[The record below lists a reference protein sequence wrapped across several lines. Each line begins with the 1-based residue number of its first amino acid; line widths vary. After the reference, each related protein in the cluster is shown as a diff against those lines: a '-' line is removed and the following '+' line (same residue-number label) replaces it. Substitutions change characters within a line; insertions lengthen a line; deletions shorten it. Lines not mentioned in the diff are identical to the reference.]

1 MAKQK
6 IPTAIQTKFNRKLY
20 KVGDYVYFD
29 WLSEKQ
35 YGYITKVYQSGST
48 NMYMVQGNKYFYPCG
63 VQIKTYKYGSA
74 GYIIHEQTEEFGQDE
89 LKRRFESKTV
99 SRDSTGPIRT
109 QSSKAPVRGNVAS
122 TTNDEVLRPKKPAA
136 NGTKNVVKSSNTTNS
151 KATTNRGRKSYSK
164 LDEAIQKQKDFLR
177 KFT

>member
-6 IPTAIQTKFNRKLY
+6 IPTTIQNKFNRKLY

-48 NMYMVQGNKYFYPCG
+48 NMYMVQGKEYRYPCG

-99 SRDSTGPIRT
+99 SRDSTGPNRT
-109 QSSKAPVRGNVAS
+109 QSSKAPVRRNVTS
-122 TTNDEVLRPKKPAA
+122 TTNNEVLRPKKPAA

-151 KATTNRGRKSYSK
+151 KATAKRGRKSYSK
-164 LDEAIQKQKDFLR
+164 LDEAVQKQKDFLR